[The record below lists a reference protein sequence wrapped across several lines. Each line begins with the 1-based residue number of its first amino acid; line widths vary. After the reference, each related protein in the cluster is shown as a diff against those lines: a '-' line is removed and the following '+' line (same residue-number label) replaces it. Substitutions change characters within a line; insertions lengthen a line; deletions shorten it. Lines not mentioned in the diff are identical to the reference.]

1 MTGSWAFS
9 KLAIAESFNPTDA
22 AHLQPR
28 GKAILE
34 EKVDYPI
41 QGVEGEGVIV
51 TTGATRLQ
59 QYGPLMNEGM
69 RCHGKGSGDPDNRDG
84 KQLQPIVSPTVI
96 AGDQIES
103 RYRGTP
109 EENQSDV
116 RQYFIQMED
125 QSGQN

>member
-1 MTGSWAFS
+1 MV
-9 KLAIAESFNPTDA
+9 
-22 AHLQPR
+22 R
-28 GKAILE
+28 
-34 EKVDYPI
+34 V
-41 QGVEGEGVIV
+41 
-51 TTGATRLQ
+51 
-59 QYGPLMNEGM
+59 
-69 RCHGKGSGDPDNRDG
+69 RDG

-116 RQYFIQMED
+116 QQYFIQMED